1 MSQASFGTRMLRNL
15 LGVMGKAPDGG
26 PPTLGQFAR
35 NPLAAA
41 GILAPS
47 AAFLGSEVGGP
58 IAGGIRDTL
67 GGGRI
72 GPFAASAS
80 ARQMAGLEAGR
91 EFYAEDLVSQLE
103 KVRQRE
109 EIERNMM
116 AVQRTAPHLY
126 NQVMAGRR
134 LPQGSVVLGGQPRQ
148 DLMEELASHMG
159 SLPDP
164 DPIFQ

>member
-1 MSQASFGTRMLRNL
+1 MA
-15 LGVMGKAPDGG
+15 GKGPGG
-26 PPTLGQFAR
+26 SPPTLGQFAR

-47 AAFLGSEVGGP
+47 ALFLGQSVVGPLARGTLDTVTGRRDDELLQRTEA
-58 IAGGIRDTL
+58 AGSLYSDL
-67 GGGRI
+67 LVEKLEN
-72 GPFAASAS
+72 
-80 ARQMAGLEAGR
+80 ARKKQQ
-91 EFYAEDLVSQLE
+91 V
-103 KVRQRE
+103 
-109 EIERNMM
+109 ERNMM
-116 AVQRTAPHLY
+116 AVQQAAPHLY

-148 DLMEELASHMG
+148 DLMEELASYMG